1 MRKLYIILLLLSFTL
16 LSIFAV
22 DDATKE
28 FDTPLYRELEH
39 GIKSNEDMAIV
50 TSLFNGYMD
59 SSLSTFE
66 KARAENLYLRYLLDN
81 GEKEEAEKHLDKEN
95 EY

>member
-28 FDTPLYRELEH
+28 FDTPLYRKLEH
-39 GIKSNEDMAIV
+39 GIKSNEDMV
-50 TSLFNGYMD
+50 TV
-59 SSLSTFE
+59 T
-66 KARAENLYLRYLLDN
+66 
-81 GEKEEAEKHLDKEN
+81 
-95 EY
+95 